1 MGRGGIGGAGLVAAV
16 AKADVENTDSTRGF
30 VKDVKRIII
39 KVSERGRRDARVDD
53 PVSGVRHATVS
64 SLPVKPAVLPLL
76 LFVVSFFFQ

>member
-39 KVSERGRRDARVDD
+39 KVSERG
-53 PVSGVRHATVS
+53 
-64 SLPVKPAVLPLL
+64 
-76 LFVVSFFFQ
+76 